1 MGYKK
6 VINERQEEMGE
17 DNNSFG
23 GYQPTEDNRQDS
35 RIHMPVR
42 LSMDRTTRT
51 MVSQTASMDRTTRT
65 MVSQTASMDRIMVSK
80 VDSMIRIM
88 VSQAASMDRIMA
100 SQVDSTDRDMVSMVR
115 ATDSREIHTDR
126 IMLTRT

>member
-23 GYQPTEDNRQDS
+23 GYQPTE
-35 RIHMPVR
+35 
-42 LSMDRTTRT
+42 
-51 MVSQTASMDRTTRT
+51 
-65 MVSQTASMDRIMVSK
+65 DRIMVSK

-126 IMLTRT
+126 IMLIRT

>member
-1 MGYKK
+1 MAAISQQKTTD
-6 VINERQEEMGE
+6 R
-17 DNNSFG
+17 
-23 GYQPTEDNRQDS
+23 RDS

-51 MVSQTASMDRTTRT
+51 MVSQTASMDRI
-65 MVSQTASMDRIMVSK
+65 MVSQ

-100 SQVDSTDRDMVSMVR
+100 SQVASTDRDMVSMVR

>member
-23 GYQPTEDNRQDS
+23 GYQPTEDNR
-35 RIHMPVR
+35 IHMPMR
-42 LSMDRTTRT
+42 L
-51 MVSQTASMDRTTRT
+51 SMDRTTRT

>member
-23 GYQPTEDNRQDS
+23 GYQPTDRRDS

-51 MVSQTASMDRTTRT
+51 MVSQTASMDRI
-65 MVSQTASMDRIMVSK
+65 MVSQ

-100 SQVDSTDRDMVSMVR
+100 SQVASTDRDMVSMVR